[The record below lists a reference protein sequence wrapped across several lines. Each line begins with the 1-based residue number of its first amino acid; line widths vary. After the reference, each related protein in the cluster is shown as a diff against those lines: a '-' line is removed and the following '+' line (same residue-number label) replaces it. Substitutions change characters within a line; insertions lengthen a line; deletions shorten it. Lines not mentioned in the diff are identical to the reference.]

1 MFLNLLDF
9 FLIIYF
15 RQPILNIKMKII
27 LATHNK
33 DKEKE
38 LQSSLGGINIE
49 ICSLFDFPE
58 IGDIEE
64 TGTTL
69 LENSQLKSRT
79 VFKETGIPAIADDTG
94 LEVDFLNGAPGVY
107 SARYAGNN
115 VSYQDN
121 VNKLLIELNGVP
133 FEKRTARF
141 RTVIT
146 YVDKNEELSTE
157 GHIDG
162 IISESIIGGDGFG
175 YDPIFFVP
183 DIGKTFAQL
192 SSVEKNKISH
202 RGIALKKLRK
212 ILINVL

>member
-1 MFLNLLDF
+1 
-9 FLIIYF
+9 
-15 RQPILNIKMKII
+15 MKII
-27 LATHNK
+27 LATHNR

-38 LQSSLGGINIE
+38 LQISLKGMNIE
-49 ICSLFDFPE
+49 VISLFDFPE

-69 LENSQLKSRT
+69 LENSLLKSRL
-79 VFKETGIPAIADDTG
+79 VFRKTGIPTIADDTG

-115 VSYQDN
+115 VSYKDN
-121 VNKLLIELNGVP
+121 VNKLLIELEGIP
-133 FEKRTARF
+133 SEKRTARF

-146 YVDKNEELSTE
+146 FVDENQELSTE

-162 IISESIIGGDGFG
+162 VISKSIKGDGGFG

-183 DIGKTFAQL
+183 HLGKTFAEL
-192 SSVEKNKISH
+192 SSIEKNKISH
-202 RGIALKKLRK
+202 RGIALQKLRK
-212 ILINVL
+212 ILINVLI

>member
-1 MFLNLLDF
+1 
-9 FLIIYF
+9 
-15 RQPILNIKMKII
+15 MKII
-27 LATHNK
+27 LATHNR

-38 LQSSLGGINIE
+38 LQNSLQGINIE

-69 LENSQLKSRT
+69 LENSLLKART
-79 VFKETGIPAIADDTG
+79 VFNITGIPTIADDTG
-94 LEVDFLNGAPGVY
+94 LEVDFLDGAPGVY

-121 VNKLLIELNGVP
+121 VNKLLIELDGVP
-133 FEKRTARF
+133 HEKRKAKF
-141 RTVIT
+141 RTVVT
-146 YVDKNEELSTE
+146 YIDKNDELWTE

-162 IISESIIGGDGFG
+162 IISESIIGDGGFG

-183 DIGKTFAQL
+183 HIGKTFAEL
-192 SSVEKNKISH
+192 SSAEKNKISH
-202 RGIALKKLRK
+202 RGIALQKLRN
-212 ILINVL
+212 ILINVLK

>member
-1 MFLNLLDF
+1 
-9 FLIIYF
+9 
-15 RQPILNIKMKII
+15 MKII
-27 LATHNK
+27 LATHNR

-38 LQSSLGGINIE
+38 LQISLKGMNIE
-49 ICSLFDFPE
+49 VLSLFDFPE

-69 LENSQLKSRT
+69 LENSLLKSRL
-79 VFKETGIPAIADDTG
+79 VFRKTGIPTIADDTG

-115 VSYQDN
+115 VSYKDN
-121 VNKLLIELNGVP
+121 VNKLLIELEGIP
-133 FEKRTARF
+133 SEKRTARF

-146 YVDKNEELSTE
+146 FVDENQEMSTE

-162 IISESIIGGDGFG
+162 IISESIKGDGGFG

-183 DIGKTFAQL
+183 DLGKTFAEL
-192 SSVEKNKISH
+192 SSIEKNKISH
-202 RGIALKKLRK
+202 RGIALQKLRK
-212 ILINVL
+212 ILINVLI